1 MKLLID
7 TDVGIDDAVALLM
20 ALAQP
25 DCDIKAITTIVGN
38 VPLAQATHNAGVVLD
53 IANAPLIPIYRGCA
67 KPLLQYRPDDATEF
81 YGADGLGGAGQ
92 AQTSRI
98 VESEHA
104 SLAMIRLAREH
115 PAELTLLTL
124 GPLTNV
130 ALAVRLEPA
139 FLGQLKRIVMMAGA
153 VDGRGNTSPPAEF
166 NISVDPEAAKIVFA
180 ACAAA
185 GVPITLISWEATLAH
200 EVPFS
205 TWDSLTEGSTPTAQ
219 FLQAMSVFAKDVM
232 LAYGY
237 TSLLWPD
244 PLAAAVALA
253 PEIVLEQECRFLD
266 VETGPNLARGQTIVD
281 YRTRSDRSPNAHIVR
296 TVDRQKFHELLRLAA
311 NQK

>member
-25 DCDIKAITTIVGN
+25 DCDIKALTAVMGN

-53 IANAPLIPIYRGCA
+53 IAGAPLIPLYQGCA
-67 KPLLQYRPDDATEF
+67 RPLLQYQPDDAVDVH
-81 YGADGLGGAGQ
+81 GSDGLGGAGQ
-92 AQTSRI
+92 AQTTRTI
-98 VESEHA
+98 ESEPA
-104 SLAMIRLAREH
+104 SLALIRLAREY
-115 PAELTLLTL
+115 PGELTLLTL

-130 ALAVRLEPA
+130 ALAVRLDPA
-139 FLGQLKRIVMMAGA
+139 FLGRLKRFVMMAGA

-180 ACAAA
+180 ACASA
-185 GVPITLISWEATLAH
+185 GVPITLVSWEATLAH
-200 EVPFS
+200 PISFE
-205 TWDSLTEGSTPTAQ
+205 TWDNLIAGSTPTAQ
-219 FLQAMSVFAKDVM
+219 FLQKMSIFAKDVM

-237 TSLLWPD
+237 DTLLWPD
-244 PLAAAVALA
+244 PLAAAVALV

-266 VETGPNLARGQTIVD
+266 VEAGPNLARGQTIVD
-281 YRTRSDRSPNAHIVR
+281 YRRRSDRSPSVHIVR
-296 TVDRQKFHELLRLAA
+296 TVDRQQFHKLLRLAA

>member
-25 DCDIKAITTIVGN
+25 DCELKAITTVVGN
-38 VPLAQATHNAGVVLD
+38 VSLAQATHNAGVVLD
-53 IANAPLIPIYRGCA
+53 VANAPLIPIHRGCPR
-67 KPLLQYRPDDATEF
+67 PLLQYRPDDATEF
-81 YGADGLGGAGQ
+81 HGADGLGGAGQ
-92 AQTSRI
+92 IQTKRT

-104 SLAMIRLAREH
+104 SLALIRLAREH
-115 PAELTLLTL
+115 SGELTLLTL

-139 FLGQLKRIVMMAGA
+139 FLGRLKRIVMMAGA

-180 ACAAA
+180 ACAAV
-185 GVPITLISWEATLAH
+185 GLPLTLISWEATLAH
-200 EVPFS
+200 EVPFE
-205 TWDSLTEGSTPTAQ
+205 TWDSLIEGSTPTARFIQ
-219 FLQAMSVFAKDVM
+219 TMSVFAKDVM

-237 TSLLWPD
+237 AALLWPD

-253 PEIVLEQECRFLD
+253 PDIVLEQEGRFLD
-266 VETGPNLARGQTIVD
+266 VETGSNLARGQTIVD
-281 YRTRSDRSPNAHIVR
+281 YRRKSDRSPNVHIVR
-296 TVDRQKFHELLRLAA
+296 KVDMQKFHELLRLAA
-311 NQK
+311 T